1 MNKHNQSIN
10 DAIKFFQQG
19 DLKSSKEIASN
30 IIKIDASNIDG
41 NFLFGIILNE
51 EKEFTRALQYFDLVI
66 KKKPN
71 DPEVWNYRA
80 ISLFNINRIEDS
92 IVNFEKALDLGI
104 IHRERVLKNIILAIF
119 QKNKNK
125 SNADYSKIIKYSK
138 EVLNFNNQDAQ
149 VLINLGLAYIYQMEL
164 DKAIRTLKDAIKIN
178 PNLKNAYTNI
188 GLAYKYMNN
197 FEMSEVYYKKSL
209 NLGDQDEVR
218 IYLGEAQLSQSKF
231 AEGWKNYTYYAFKLK
246 NNFFSNATIP
256 LWNPNLGYGDILIWG
271 QYGLGEQILYSSI
284 LPDVIKKFKKVSFM
298 VEKRLVEIMSRTYN
312 QIEILEYKNDIDFS
326 SFDYHLPIT
335 SLGLYFR
342 KSLNDF
348 KNHHQI
354 LKVENQQFISRK
366 NLRCAIS
373 WKSTNPEF
381 GILKSLDFNS
391 FVAVIKML
399 KSMNVEI
406 YNIQY
411 TDENEDIDRIKSEYN
426 IDIISPE
433 NINVKNDIDSLAKF
447 INDCDFVIS
456 ISNTNAHLS
465 AAINKKTYLLLS
477 KGVGTLWYW
486 ENELDGKNFWYPSIS
501 KLQQKNSGDWS
512 HVINQLNFQIQR
524 DFPLFF

>member
-1 MNKHNQSIN
+1 MWQN
-10 DAIKFFQQG
+10 
-19 DLKSSKEIASN
+19 
-30 IIKIDASNIDG
+30 
-41 NFLFGIILNE
+41 
-51 EKEFTRALQYFDLVI
+51 

-80 ISLFNINRIEDS
+80 ISLFNMDRIEDS

-104 IHRERVLKNIILAIF
+104 NHRERVFKNIILAIF
-119 QKNKNK
+119 HKNKNK
-125 SNADYSKIIKYSK
+125 NNADYSKVIKYSK
-138 EVLNFNNQDAQ
+138 EVLKFNNKDTQ
-149 VLINLGLAYIYQMEL
+149 VLINLGLAYIYQLEP
-164 DKAIRTLKDAIKIN
+164 DKAIKILKDAIRIN
-178 PNLKNAYTNI
+178 PNLNNAYTNI

-209 NLGDQDEVR
+209 NLADKDEVR

-231 AEGWKNYTYYAFKLK
+231 AEGWKNYTYYTFKLK
-246 NNFFSNATIP
+246 NNFFSNSTTP

-271 QYGLGEQILYSSI
+271 QYGLGDQILHSSI
-284 LPDVIKKFKKVSFM
+284 LPDMINKFKKITFM
-298 VEKRLVEIMSRTYN
+298 VEKRLVKIMSRTYN
-312 QIEILEYKNDIDFS
+312 QIEIIENTNDIDLS

-342 KSLNDF
+342 QSRNDF
-348 KNHHQI
+348 KNNHKI
-354 LKVENQQFISRK
+354 LKVENQKLLNRK

-391 FVAVIKML
+391 LVAVTKML
-399 KSMNVEI
+399 KSLNIEI

-411 TDENEDIDRIKSEYN
+411 TDENEDIDRIKSEYD

-433 NINVKNDIDSLAKF
+433 NINVSNDIDSLAKF

-456 ISNTNAHLS
+456 VSNTNAHLS

-477 KGVGTLWYW
+477 KSVGTIWYW
-486 ENELDGKNFWYPSIS
+486 ENEIDGKNLWYPSIS
-501 KLQQKNSGDWS
+501 KLQQKQSGDWS
-512 HVINQLNFQIQR
+512 HVINQLNIQIQR
-524 DFPLFF
+524 DFSVSV